1 MKKKR
6 TKPQK
11 KIYKILSLILII
23 ISIIFIN
30 LIIYLDLFPTK
41 YLFILLPLIFLILF
55 IVIKLNKKGKKA
67 LYSLL
72 CILLIII
79 EIILSSYLLISINFI
94 ENIFD
99 NNKYSETY
107 NLYIDN
113 EKIKKIE
120 DLNNKQIVYYLN
132 DDYIDK
138 AFETLNNRIK
148 YTKYSEKTID
158 NAVNKIENNEVDAFL
173 INKNLIDLYLE
184 NNKINLK
191 KLTSIK
197 IKIEKNSSYK
207 EVNVKK
213 DSFVVYLS
221 GTDSSGKIASSSR
234 SDVNILAVI
243 NPTKNKIL
251 LINTP
256 RDYYVKLASKNS
268 MDKLTHAGIYGID
281 ESAKTLGNLY
291 DVDVNYYL
299 KINFTSFLKIID
311 SIGGINVN
319 IEKPDF
325 RYNQGIDCGV
335 GYVCEQNSKREF
347 DDSIIKIKYGNQ
359 NLNGEQALAY
369 SRNRY
374 QYADGDNARQKHQQE
389 ILTSIIKK
397 ITNKTILLKYST
409 ILNSLSNGIKTNIDK
424 ETISKLVSKQLDNNK
439 DWEIETLVATGSS
452 SYQEAYSTGKVKVYV
467 MEPNEESIDNIKTS
481 IKELID

>member
-1 MKKKR
+1 M
-6 TKPQK
+6 
-11 KIYKILSLILII
+11 
-23 ISIIFIN
+23 
-30 LIIYLDLFPTK
+30 
-41 YLFILLPLIFLILF
+41 
-55 IVIKLNKKGKKA
+55 
-67 LYSLL
+67 
-72 CILLIII
+72 
-79 EIILSSYLLISINFI
+79 
-94 ENIFD
+94 
-99 NNKYSETY
+99 
-107 NLYIDN
+107 
-113 EKIKKIE
+113 
-120 DLNNKQIVYYLN
+120 
-132 DDYIDK
+132 
-138 AFETLNNRIK
+138 
-148 YTKYSEKTID
+148 
-158 NAVNKIENNEVDAFL
+158 
-173 INKNLIDLYLE
+173 E